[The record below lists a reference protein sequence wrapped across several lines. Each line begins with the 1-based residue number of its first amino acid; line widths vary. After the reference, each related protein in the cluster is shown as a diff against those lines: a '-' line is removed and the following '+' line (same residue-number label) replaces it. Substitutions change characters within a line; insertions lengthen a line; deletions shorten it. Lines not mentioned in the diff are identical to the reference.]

1 MTAPRP
7 TALLFT
13 LGDRA
18 PTGLGEAPCYLYR
31 RKHAK
36 KCRFIEAIPEA
47 PCDEESTSTMFEALD
62 RALEDWALVPEL
74 YTDAERADRDG
85 TDSEPI
91 VFHPGLDL
99 DRARAALEKG
109 GFRVVVFRPQK
120 GRRDELRGNP
130 VFASAEE
137 ALTALAHHLEHASL
151 DLARKVTPKTFS
163 HHHLERARHALRS
176 GASAKFSTPFLEGL
190 ATLPKSLS
198 KSGAA
203 VFELL
208 VAHERKTD
216 GVTVASPSKV
226 KVTVK
231 SKKR

>member
-18 PTGLGEAPCYLYR
+18 PKGLEEAPCYLYR
-31 RKHAK
+31 RKHSK

-47 PCDEESTSTMFEALD
+47 PCDEERTSTMFEALD
-62 RALEDWALVPEL
+62 QALEDWALVPEL
-74 YTDAERADRDG
+74 YTDAERADREG

-120 GRRDELRGNP
+120 GNP
-130 VFASAEE
+130 VFASADE

-151 DLARKVTPKTFS
+151 ELARKVTPKTLS

-176 GASAKFSTPFLEGL
+176 GASAKFSAPFLEGL
-190 ATLPKSLS
+190 AALPKSLS

-203 VFELL
+203 VLELL
-208 VAHERKTD
+208 LAHERKTD
-216 GVTVASPSKV
+216 GVVAATSKV

-231 SKKR
+231 SKRR